1 MPKYRKITDKEL
13 KGLYKSFMA
22 VLIHKYLSFQALFT
36 ILLWYRKAKQNQSH
50 HYHQPALTLSCVQ
63 HDQVFTCNIHT
74 HREKLKPHFEWQLP
88 RTYQTTLNKDGCK
101 NKYSFSLQKS
111 CWFFSTISYPTDSIL
126 SWSIDK
132 FEGKFPQWCVM
143 ARCRLYLLF
152 LSKPHY
158 LQSHLCLH
166 RHTWAASGLCTPH
179 KLCVKWHSILLL
191 LFQYII
197 GIYNALNFEQ
207 Y

>member
-13 KGLYKSFMA
+13 KGLYKSFVA

-50 HYHQPALTLSCVQ
+50 HYHQSALTLSCVQ

-74 HREKLKPHFEWQLP
+74 HREKIKPHFEWQLP

-126 SWSIDK
+126 TWSIDYSLR
-132 FEGKFPQWCVM
+132 ES
-143 ARCRLYLLF
+143 F
-152 LSKPHY
+152 LSGVLWHGAVSTFCSCPNHIIS
-158 LQSHLCLH
+158 SHIFACTDTLELH
-166 RHTWAASGLCTPH
+166 QDYVRHTSSVLSGIVFC
-179 KLCVKWHSILLL
+179 CYCFSI
-191 LFQYII
+191 
-197 GIYNALNFEQ
+197 
-207 Y
+207 